1 MGRPEIASSLAPWA
15 AAWPARGG
23 AGPAEGVLPSGEA
36 DGLMEGVLP
45 SGEADGLAEGVLPSG
60 GAGVL
65 VPGVMLL
72 GVRVAAW
79 VIIDLGEHRRRGAA
93 GVGAVVSPGL
103 LDRLM
108 DLPAGVPVMDP
119 VVWVEMAGQPAG
131 VVERGEDG
139 VSVTR

>member
-15 AAWPARGG
+15 AAWPTRGG
-23 AGPAEGVLPSGEA
+23 AGPVEGVLPSGEA
-36 DGLMEGVLP
+36 GELMEGVLP
-45 SGEADGLAEGVLPSG
+45 GGELAEGVLPSG

-119 VVWVEMAGQPAG
+119 VVWVEIG
-131 VVERGEDG
+131 R
-139 VSVTR
+139 